1 MGDLY
6 FEALT
11 PLGVRVRTTSA
22 YWARIVTFKHP
33 VMRGRE
39 AQVQRT
45 LREPTQVRRST
56 RDPSVQLYY
65 APDSPY
71 NICVVVKCLN
81 GEGFIVTA
89 YRTDA
94 IKEGELLWP
103 R

>member
-1 MGDLY
+1 M
-6 FEALT
+6 
-11 PLGVRVRTTSA
+11 RTTSA

-33 VMRGRE
+33 IMRGRE
-39 AQVQRT
+39 AHVQRA

-65 APDSPY
+65 APDPPY
-71 NICVVVKCLN
+71 HVCVVVKCLD